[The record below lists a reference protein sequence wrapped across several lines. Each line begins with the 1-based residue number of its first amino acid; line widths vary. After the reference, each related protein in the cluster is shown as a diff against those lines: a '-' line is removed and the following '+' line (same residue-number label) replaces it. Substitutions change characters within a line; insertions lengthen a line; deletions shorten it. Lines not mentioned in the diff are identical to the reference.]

1 MGEIMTAAQTDY
13 VSVFRNLPIPALLL
27 STDLVMLDANLA
39 YERISGRS
47 RDELVGKPIFEA
59 FPGNPGEPGVSG
71 PRNLGDSLRRALSTG
86 QPDAMALQR
95 YDVEAMGTR
104 GDFAER
110 YWCPVNVPV
119 CDPDGDVAYIIHV
132 VEEVPDLIRKFVE
145 AEAAGA

>member
-1 MGEIMTAAQTDY
+1 MI
-13 VSVFRNLPIPALLL
+13 
-27 STDLVMLDANLA
+27 DANLA

-47 RDELVGKPIFEA
+47 RDELVGHGVLNA
-59 FPGNPGEPGVSG
+59 FPDNPGEPGTSG
-71 PRNLGDSLRRALSTG
+71 VGNLEDSLHRALSTG
-86 QPDAMALQR
+86 QPDAMPLQR
-95 YDVEAMGTR
+95 YDVEATGAD

-119 CDPDGDVAYIIHV
+119 RGADGDVAVIIHT

>member
-1 MGEIMTAAQTDY
+1 MTAAQIDY
-13 VSVFRNLPIPALLL
+13 VSVFRSLPIPALLL
-27 STDLVMLDANLA
+27 STDLVMIDVNLA
-39 YERISGRS
+39 YEHISGRS
-47 RDELVGKPIFEA
+47 RAELVGRGILDA
-59 FPGNPGEPGVSG
+59 FPDNPGEPGASG
-71 PRNLGDSLRRALSTG
+71 VGNLGDSLRRALSTG

-95 YDVEAMGTR
+95 YDVEATSTG

-119 CDPDGDVAYIIHV
+119 PGAEGGIAVIIHL